1 MVGRRFNGHST
12 FSLCR
17 PEAFPSGRNS
27 PEDAPFMPQTYGVMI
42 TFIVEGEGD
51 VALERVK
58 KVCEGS
64 RVVNLAVS
72 LGRDESPVE
81 HPYMK
86 IFWLG
91 RLGFDSY

>member
-17 PEAFPSGRNS
+17 PEAFPSRGNS
-27 PEDAPFMPQTYGVMI
+27 PKDAPFMPQMNVVMI
-42 TFIVEGEGD
+42 AFIVEGEGD

-81 HPYMK
+81 HP
-86 IFWLG
+86 
-91 RLGFDSY
+91 S

>member
-1 MVGRRFNGHST
+1 
-12 FSLCR
+12 
-17 PEAFPSGRNS
+17 
-27 PEDAPFMPQTYGVMI
+27 VMI

-58 KVCEGS
+58 KVCEGL

-81 HPYMK
+81 HP
-86 IFWLG
+86 
-91 RLGFDSY
+91 S